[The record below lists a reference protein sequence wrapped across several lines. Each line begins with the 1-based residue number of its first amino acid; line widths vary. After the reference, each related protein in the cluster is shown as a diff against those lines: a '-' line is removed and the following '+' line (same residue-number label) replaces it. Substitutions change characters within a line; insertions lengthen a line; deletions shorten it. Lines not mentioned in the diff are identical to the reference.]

1 MFYKKWNWWIFCSLC
16 IVCFF
21 QLLQAQK
28 TVSPEPRGR
37 LNRAHQWGNLVMEC
51 TARDTD
57 RFRPRPTVTSR
68 FLALIWTAVY
78 DAWSRYD
85 DKADP
90 VYASQLKRRPVT
102 ERTLENKE
110 IAISYAAYR
119 TMLTYFYSDSV
130 LLKKS
135 MHEMGLDPENQ
146 TEDPSTPIGI
156 GNLAAKTVIQERLG
170 DGSNQLG
177 NIAGSNGTVYADYT
191 GYIPKNT
198 AEELIELARWQP
210 KYFSDGKGGR
220 FAPACLTPHWGL
232 VQPLLVDSASQFRPG
247 PPPAIGSSALK
258 KELKEVIEL
267 QANLSDEQ
275 KALVEIM
282 RDGPKSV
289 QQAGHWFMFA
299 QKVSIRDQHTL
310 DQDVNM
316 FFLVEAA
323 AMDAF
328 IACWDAKMFYD
339 FARPY
344 SLIHAYFKD
353 SIITLWGGP
362 EKGMIRATG
371 NEWRP
376 YSPETFLCPPFP
388 SYVSGHSTVSAACAE
403 ILRLYTGTDEF
414 GETIRVVPGIMTEPD
429 HAGNPVELNFPTFSK
444 TAELAGI
451 SRVMGGYHIQS
462 ENTEG
467 LKLGKNISG
476 AIWKKYQILSGINR

>member
-1 MFYKKWNWWIFCSLC
+1 MFYKRWNWWIIASLC
-16 IVCFF
+16 MVVFF
-21 QLLQAQK
+21 QLLQAQQA
-28 TVSPEPRGR
+28 VSPEPRGK
-37 LNRAHQWGNLVMEC
+37 LNRAHQWGNLAMEC

-78 DAWSRYD
+78 DAWTRYD

-90 VYASQLKRRPVT
+90 VYASQLRRRPVT

-119 TMLTYFYSDSV
+119 TMQTYFYSDSL
-130 LLKKS
+130 LLKNA
-135 MHEMGLDPENQ
+135 MLEMGLDPENQ
-146 TEDPSTPIGI
+146 SEDPSTPIGI
-156 GNLAAKTVIQERLG
+156 GNLAAKTVIQKRYE

-177 NIAGSNGTVYADYT
+177 TMAGSDGSMYADYT
-191 GYIPKNT
+191 GYKPKNS
-198 AEELIELARWQP
+198 ADELIDLARWQP

-220 FAPACLTPHWGL
+220 FAPGCLTPHWGL
-232 VQPLLVDSASQFRPG
+232 VKPLLVDSSSQFRPG
-247 PPPAIGSSALK
+247 PPPTIGSIELNN
-258 KELKEVIEL
+258 ELKEVIEL
-267 QANLSDEQ
+267 QANLTDEQ

-339 FARPY
+339 YARPY
-344 SLIHAYFKD
+344 SFIHAYFKD
-353 SIITLWGGP
+353 SLITLWGGP
-362 EKGMIRATG
+362 ERGMIWAAG

-403 ILRLYTGTDEF
+403 ILRLFTGSDDF
-414 GETIRVVPGIMTEPD
+414 GETMMVVPGALTEPD
-429 HAGNPVELNFPTFSK
+429 RVGKPVQLNFPTFTK
-444 TAELAGI
+444 AAEMAGI

-467 LKLGKNISG
+467 LQLGKNISG
-476 AIWKKYQILSGINR
+476 AVWKKYQKLSGRSY